1 MANEVPYAF
10 PVELLSGNHDFASDT
25 FKLALYT
32 ANPYNQ
38 TTSTVYVTA
47 SETTG
52 TEYSAGGNTLTGNAV
67 SNSANYATV
76 DFTDSV
82 WGSPTPATFS
92 AAFGAIYNSSAT
104 NGFVNLLDGSGGTV
118 FWTFPAPTL
127 GGVTHN
133 FDPPLRQPTISVALY
148 ADASEAMSTI
158 YFSLNGYQGNG

>member
-10 PVELLSGNHDFASDT
+10 PVELLSGTHNFASDT
-25 FKLALYT
+25 FNLALYT
-32 ANPYNQ
+32 ASPYN
-38 TTSTVYVTA
+38 TASTVYVTA

-92 AAFGAIYNSSAT
+92 AAFGAIYNTSAASKLI
-104 NGFVNLLDGSGGTV
+104 VILDFGGTKSCSNGTFTV
-118 FWTFPAPTL
+118 TFPSPTS
-127 GGVTHN
+127 GS
-133 FDPPLRQPTISVALY
+133 PTG
-148 ADASEAMSTI
+148 ADALLSIQS
-158 YFSLNGYQGNG
+158 

>member
-32 ANPYNQ
+32 ANPY
-38 TTSTVYVTA
+38 TTASTVYVVT

-52 TEYSAGGNTLTGNAV
+52 TEYSAGGNTLAGNAV
-67 SNSANYATV
+67 SNVADIATV

-92 AAFGAIYNSSAT
+92 AAYGTIYNSSDT
-104 NGFVNLLDGSGGTV
+104 NKLVVILDFSGTKSCSNGTFTV
-118 FWTFPAPTL
+118 TFPSPTS
-127 GGVTHN
+127 GSPSG
-133 FDPPLRQPTISVALY
+133 
-148 ADASEAMSTI
+148 ADALLSITS
-158 YFSLNGYQGNG
+158 